1 MNSSKVRMTETVLS
15 GIKEQLYQIAH
26 VKERLNFADTLLHF

>member
-1 MNSSKVRMTETVLS
+1 MNSAKVWMTETLLP